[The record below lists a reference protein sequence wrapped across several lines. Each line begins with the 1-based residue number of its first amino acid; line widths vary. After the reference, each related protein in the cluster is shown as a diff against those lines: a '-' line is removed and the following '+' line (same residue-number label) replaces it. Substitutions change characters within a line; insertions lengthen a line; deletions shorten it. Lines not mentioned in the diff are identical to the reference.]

1 MIPGELDCGDGE
13 LEINAGRETRE
24 LEVTNHGDRPIQV
37 GSHYHF
43 ADVNDELTFDRAAA
57 KGFRLDIPAGKS
69 SRFEPQASATVRLVA
84 LAGKRRVPG
93 LRLGKEKG
101 S

>member
-1 MIPGELDCGDGE
+1 MIPGELDCRDGE
-13 LEINAGRETRE
+13 LEINAG
-24 LEVTNHGDRPIQV
+24 LAKKKLKVVNKGDRPIQV
-37 GSHYHF
+37 GSHFHF
-43 ADVNDELTFDRAAA
+43 ADVNDKLSFDRKAA

-93 LRLGKEKG
+93 LRLRKEKG
-101 S
+101 T